1 MGAVFNALVWN
12 KRLNIDDCK
21 IWRQETREIILCYGA
36 KHISIFW
43 TVEVLIRSVQTDGQK
58 TDSTSIFSGY
68 L

>member
-36 KHISIFW
+36 KHISIF
-43 TVEVLIRSVQTDGQK
+43 
-58 TDSTSIFSGY
+58 
-68 L
+68 